1 MLKALD
7 PLEPSS
13 YVDTT
18 TGSEITSSPEIF
30 PCGGSQETFTV
41 LVVDDDPDSLYLL
54 EHILLQYACRVV
66 CQSDGR
72 AALDTALHLQPDLIL
87 LDIWLPSLSG
97 LDILKQL
104 RQHPRGRSIPV
115 VAVTALASERDRQL
129 IMQAGCNHYIS
140 KPYELEDMENALNQF
155 LRLRT
160 S

>member
-7 PLEPSS
+7 PLDSSS
-13 YVDTT
+13 YVDAAASGDTT
-18 TGSEITSSPEIF
+18 LSPEII
-30 PCGGSQETFTV
+30 PSSGLQETFTV

-54 EHILLQYACRVV
+54 EHILAQYACRVV

-72 AALDTALHLQPDLIL
+72 AALDIALQLQPDLIL

-104 RQHPRGRSIPV
+104 RQHARGRSIPV
-115 VAVTALASERDRQL
+115 VAVTALASERDRHL

-140 KPYELEDMENALNQF
+140 KPYELEDMEQTLSQF
-155 LRLRT
+155 LSLRP